1 MISKE
6 FGLRLLLSISAITF
20 GVLSGNFVLL
30 VASLLMALVLVSMR
44 VDENVL

>member
-20 GVLSGNFVLL
+20 GVLSGNFILL
-30 VASLLMALVLVSMR
+30 VASLLMALILVSMR
-44 VDENVL
+44 GEDELW